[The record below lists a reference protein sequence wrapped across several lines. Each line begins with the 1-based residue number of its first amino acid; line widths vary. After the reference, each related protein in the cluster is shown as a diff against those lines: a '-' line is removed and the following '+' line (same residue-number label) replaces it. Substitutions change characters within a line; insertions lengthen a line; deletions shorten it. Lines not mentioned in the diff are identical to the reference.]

1 MYWSRCVL
9 GIRHG
14 RRLHARSRAKGKRG
28 NGVVENPH
36 QTGRAGAKI
45 SGPTRRAEHS
55 GMSALCGRVFR
66 TFAEKPDRAWWTQSV
81 VKPIAR
87 LDRFDPTFFPV
98 KSIQNSP
105 ALLPQNGGSLLLHFG
120 VRKCCCLH
128 DDGSAPPID
137 GDVSGTVFF
146 EFSAQFTDAPPEYVP
161 CIRALTRFHG
171 WPIGLAM

>member
-36 QTGRAGAKI
+36 QTRRAGAKI
-45 SGPTRRAEHS
+45 NGPTRRAEHS
-55 GMSALCGRVFR
+55 GMSAMREGIQDVRRITLSGLVD
-66 TFAEKPDRAWWTQSV
+66 AEGGQTHRSIRQVRSY
-81 VKPIAR
+81 
-87 LDRFDPTFFPV
+87 LFPV

-105 ALLPQNGGSLLLHFG
+105 ESLPQNGGSLLLHFG

-171 WPIGLAM
+171 WPIRLAM